1 MVPPT
6 ASTSGSEAGRL
17 TCTGGPSSLIA
28 PLSPDEATTVTC
40 CWLACT
46 SATCIRVA
54 SARVT
59 RCSPTLALAEIT
71 AACRATAACTTLVNA
86 VVKSAL
92 LEVALGGTRTTSR
105 VAPGAIACTIS
116 VSSISSSFVR

>member
-28 PLSPDEATTVTC
+28 PLSPEEATTVTC

-46 SATCIRVA
+46 SAACIRA
-54 SARVT
+54 AWARVT
-59 RCSPTLALAEIT
+59 RCSPTLALIEIT
-71 AACRATAACTTLVNA
+71 AACLATAACTTLTRSA
-86 VVKSAL
+86 VKSAGL
-92 LEVALGGTRTTSR
+92 AVALAGTRTTAR